1 MKIFRN
7 TAPVRQALAPVRQTK
22 FQAAEPHKAATSKR
36 KAAVFAC
43 QTLLVGLV
51 SLTLLATP
59 VLLSA
64 CSSQKNLCPAYNQH
78 IKREALP
85 Y

>member
-1 MKIFRN
+1 MKVFRN
-7 TAPVRQALAPVRQTK
+7 TTPNRKGITTLR
-22 FQAAEPHKAATSKR
+22 KAATSKR
-36 KAAVFAC
+36 KAATLAC

-51 SLTLLATP
+51 SLVLLAGP

-78 IKREALP
+78 TKREALP

>member
-7 TAPVRQALAPVRQTK
+7 TAPLRQGATSK
-22 FQAAEPHKAATSKR
+22 HKAATL
-36 KAAVFAC
+36 AC
-43 QTLLVGLV
+43 RTLLVGLV
-51 SLTLLATP
+51 SLVLLATP
-59 VLLSA
+59 ALLSA

>member
-1 MKIFRN
+1 MKTF
-7 TAPVRQALAPVRQTK
+7 VRHLTL
-22 FQAAEPHKAATSKR
+22 R
-36 KAAVFAC
+36 KAAIPARTAKLKTVA
-43 QTLLVGLV
+43 TRRAKVGVILVSLVLLVGP
-51 SLTLLATP
+51 A
-59 VLLSA
+59 LLSA